1 MITATIRETKVVRGI
16 TTEKKYIKC
25 YHSLDVA
32 RKELRP
38 IAKEMEVARQLSKE
52 PKISVVA
59 VSYDTK
65 SEKNL
70 LLEMRAIITTE
81 NEVE

>member
-16 TTEKKYIKC
+16 ATEKKYIKC

-38 IAKEMEVARQLSKE
+38 IAKEMEVARQLKRE
-52 PKISVVA
+52 PKISIVA
-59 VSYDTK
+59 VSYDSK

-81 NEVE
+81 NEV